1 MAKKSPAACRVTF
14 LPTGICAEVPR
25 GSTLLDAARQA
36 SIYITSLCGGDG
48 YCGKCRV
55 IVQSGD
61 IDAKP
66 TTLLTRKDVRENVV
80 LACETRVLGDVTVE
94 VPKEHMLDTSQIL
107 VDADAHRFSELPA
120 AAAGTRFWHD
130 PPVKKFCLDLKH
142 PSIED
147 NLGDHERLYA
157 AIRSKME
164 AAHMQ
169 TGYRVFRQLPRI
181 LRESD
186 WNVTATV
193 AERWGT
199 HEVVEVEGG
208 DTCGCNFGVA
218 VDVGTTTVV
227 AHLVDLNSA
236 TTVDAEA
243 TYNSQMKYGEDYI
256 RRIFYANEHDATAEL
271 QSLIV
276 KDINN
281 LIDTMCT
288 RSNINLNDVT
298 CAVCAGNTAMIHF
311 LLGLDPTYIRKAPY
325 VPAANSVPPIRAAEI
340 GIRINGRGLLY
351 CLPSVAAYVGSDITA
366 GVVATRLFRSKGL
379 SILIDIGTNGE
390 VVLGNREWMVCASSS
405 AGPAFEGSGVRN
417 GMRAVAGAIEKFSI
431 DDSLTVRFR
440 TVGGQPPRGI
450 CGSGLLDVLA
460 ELFRI
465 GVLDRTGRLQAD
477 VMPNRMKED
486 DEGAVFVINP
496 ENKTEETPELVLTQ
510 ADVANLIRS
519 KAAIYAAVNILIET
533 MSVDIHDVECIY
545 LAGGFGNYLDVGK
558 ATFIGML
565 PDVPPEKIR
574 FVGNSCIAGAKEA
587 LLARAAY
594 DAVREVAGKL
604 TYVDLMSNPKYMDE
618 FVKANFLP
626 HTDVDRFPSVIAR
639 IEETQSALK
648 SD

>member
-1 MAKKSPAACRVTF
+1 MAKEPAETCLVRF
-14 LPTGICAEVPR
+14 LPSGICAEVPC
-25 GSTLLDAARQA
+25 GSTVLDAARQA

-48 YCGKCRV
+48 YCGKCR
-55 IVQSGD
+55 IVVESGEV
-61 IDAKP
+61 DAKP
-66 TTLLTRKDVRENVV
+66 TTLLSRREVQENVV
-80 LACETRVLGDVTVE
+80 LACETRVLSDLVVN
-94 VPKEHMLDTSQIL
+94 VPAEHTLDTSQIL

-130 PPVKKFCLDLKH
+130 PPVQKFHLELTH

-147 NLGDHERLYA
+147 SLGDHERLYA
-157 AIRSKME
+157 AIRTKTE
-164 AAHMQ
+164 APYMQ
-169 TGYRVFRQLPRI
+169 TGYRVFQQLPAL
-181 LRESD
+181 LRSSG

-199 HEVVEVEGG
+199 REVVQVEPG
-208 DTCGCNFGVA
+208 DTSKNNFGVA
-218 VDVGTTTVV
+218 IDVGTTTVV

-256 RRIFYANEHDATAEL
+256 RRIFYANQHNALGEM

-288 RSNINLNDVT
+288 RSKVSLHDVT
-298 CAVCAGNTAMIHF
+298 CAVCAGNTVMIHF
-311 LLGLDPTYIRKAPY
+311 LLSLDPTFIRKAPY
-325 VPAANSVPPIRAAEI
+325 VPAANSIPPIRAAEV

-366 GVVATRLFRSKGL
+366 GVVATRLYRSKGL

-390 VVLGNREWMVCASSS
+390 VVLGNEEWMVCASSS

-431 DDSLTVRFR
+431 DDSLAIRFR
-440 TVGGQPPRGI
+440 TVGGRPPRGI

-460 ELFRI
+460 ELSRVGI
-465 GVLDRTGRLQAD
+465 LDRAGRFQPD
-477 VMPNRMKED
+477 VAPRHMRRD
-486 DEGAVFVINP
+486 DEGVLFIINP
-496 ENKTEETPELVLTQ
+496 ADENRGTPELVLTQ

-519 KAAIYAAVNILIET
+519 KAAIYAAVNLLIET
-533 MSVDIHDVECIY
+533 MNVDIGGIECIY
-545 LAGGFGNYLDVGK
+545 LAGGFGNYLDVSK

-587 LLARAAY
+587 LLSRSAY
-594 DAVREVAGKL
+594 DAIAAVADKL
-604 TYVDLMSNPKYMDE
+604 TYIDLMTNPKYMDE

-626 HTDVDRFPSVIAR
+626 HTDVGRFPSVMTR
-639 IEETQSALK
+639 IRGRRPSG
-648 SD
+648 

>member
-1 MAKKSPAACRVTF
+1 MTKESAGSCKVKF
-14 LPTGICAEVPR
+14 LPSGICAEMPR
-25 GSTLLDAARQA
+25 GSTILDAARQA

-55 IVQSGD
+55 IVESGD

-66 TTLLTRKDVRENVV
+66 TTLLSRQDVQNNVV
-80 LACETRVLGDVTVE
+80 LACETRVLSDLAVQ
-94 VPKEHMLDTSQIL
+94 VPTEHMLDTSQIL

-130 PPVKKFCLDLKH
+130 PPVQKFCLDLTP

-147 NLGDHERLYA
+147 SLGDHERLYA
-157 AIRSKME
+157 AIR
-164 AAHMQ
+164 ARADIGQMQ
-169 TGYRVFRQLPRI
+169 TGYRIFQQLPRI
-181 LRESD
+181 LRDAD

-199 HEVVEVEGG
+199 HEVVQVEPG
-208 DTCGCNFGVA
+208 DTCGSNFGVA

-236 TTVDAEA
+236 TTIDAEA

-256 RRIFYANEHDATAEL
+256 RRIFYATEQDGLGEL
-271 QSLIV
+271 HSLIV

-288 RSNINLNDVT
+288 RSKVHLHDVT
-298 CAVCAGNTAMIHF
+298 CVVCAGNTAMIHF
-311 LLGLDPTYIRKAPY
+311 LLELDPTYIRKEPY
-325 VPAANSVPPIRAAEI
+325 VPAANVIPPIRAAEI

-351 CLPSVAAYVGSDITA
+351 CLPSVAAYVGSDTTA
-366 GVVATRLFRSKGL
+366 GVVATRLYRSKGL

-390 VVLGNREWMVCASSS
+390 VVLGNEEWMVCASSS

-417 GMRAVAGAIEKFSI
+417 GMRAVGGAIEKFSI
-431 DDSLTVRFR
+431 DDDLEVRFR

-465 GVLDRTGRLQAD
+465 GVLDRAGVFQPDAA
-477 VMPNRMKED
+477 PARMHKD
-486 DEGAVFVINP
+486 DEGWRFVINP
-496 ENKTEETPELVLTQ
+496 GDKAKETPELVLTQ

-519 KAAIYAAVNILIET
+519 KAAIYAAVSILIET
-533 MSVDIHDVECIY
+533 VDVDICDVECIY
-545 LAGGFGNYLDVGK
+545 LAGGFGSYLDVSK
-558 ATFIGML
+558 ATLIGML

-587 LLARAAY
+587 LLSRAAY
-594 DAVREVAGKL
+594 NTIGQVANKL
-604 TYVDLMSNPKYMDE
+604 TYVDLMTNSKYMDE

-626 HTDVDRFPSVIAR
+626 HTDVDRFPSAMAR
-639 IEETQSALK
+639 VKQGPEAP
-648 SD
+648 

>member
-1 MAKKSPAACRVTF
+1 MADKPPANCRVTF
-14 LPTGICAEVPR
+14 LPSGVCAEVPH
-25 GSTLLDAARQA
+25 GVTILDAARQA
-36 SIYITSLCGGDG
+36 SVYVTSLCGGDG

-55 IVQSGD
+55 VVESGEV
-61 IDAKP
+61 DAKP
-66 TTLLTRKDVRENVV
+66 TTLLSRKDVQENVV
-80 LACETRVLGDVTVE
+80 LACETRVLGDLTVKIPE
-94 VPKEHMLDTSQIL
+94 EHTLDTSQIL
-107 VDADAHRFSELPA
+107 VDADAHRFSELPT

-130 PPVKKFCLDLKH
+130 PPVQKFCLKLTP

-147 NLGDHERLYA
+147 SLGDHERLYA
-157 AIRSKME
+157 AIRSK
-164 AAHMQ
+164 ADNDQMQ
-169 TGYRVFRQLPRI
+169 TGYRVFQQLPKL
-181 LRESD
+181 LRD
-186 WNVTATV
+186 AHWQVTATV

-199 HEVVEVEGG
+199 HEVVEVVPG

-227 AHLVDLNSA
+227 VHLVDLNNA
-236 TTVDAEA
+236 TTIDAEA

-256 RRIFYANEHDATAEL
+256 RRIMYASEHNALGEL

-276 KDINN
+276 TDINN
-281 LIDTMCT
+281 LIETICT
-288 RSNINLNDVT
+288 RSKVSLHDVT

-311 LLGLDPTYIRKAPY
+311 LLGLDPTFIRKEPY
-325 VPAANSVPPIRAAEI
+325 VPASNFIPPIRAAEV

-366 GVVATRLFRSKGL
+366 GVVATRLFQSKRL

-390 VVLGNREWMVCASSS
+390 VVLGNEEWMVCASSS

-431 DDSLTVRFR
+431 DDNHVVRFR
-440 TVGGQPPRGI
+440 TVGGRPPRGI

-465 GVLDRTGRLQAD
+465 GVLDRAGRLQAS
-477 VMPNRMKED
+477 VIPERMRRD
-486 DEGAVFVINP
+486 DEGVLFVIAE
-496 ENKTEETPELVLTQ
+496 ENKSQGTPELVLTQ
-510 ADVANLIRS
+510 IDVTNLIRS

-533 MSVDIHDVECIY
+533 MHVDLADIECIF
-545 LAGGFGNYLDVGK
+545 LAGGFGNYLDVTK
-558 ATFIGML
+558 ATTIGML
-565 PDVPPEKIR
+565 PDVPPEKVR

-587 LLARAAY
+587 LLSRAAY
-594 DAVREVAGKL
+594 DAIRQVANKL
-604 TYVDLMSNPKYMDE
+604 TYIDLMTNTKYMDE

-626 HTDVDRFPSVIAR
+626 HTDIDRFPSVMAR
-639 IEETQSALK
+639 LERKQTPSH

>member
-1 MAKKSPAACRVTF
+1 MGTESSSNCRVTF
-14 LPTGICAEVPR
+14 LPSGICAEVPC
-25 GSTLLDAARQA
+25 GSTILDAARQA
-36 SIYITSLCGGDG
+36 SVYVTSLCGGDG

-55 IVQSGD
+55 VVESGE

-66 TTLLTRKDVRENVV
+66 TSLLSRADVQQNVV
-80 LACETRVLGDVTVE
+80 LACETKVLGDLVVK
-94 VPKEHMLDTSQIL
+94 VPKEHMLDTAQIL
-107 VDADAHRFSELPA
+107 IDADAHRFSELPA

-130 PPVKKFCLDLKH
+130 PPVQKFYLDLVP

-157 AIRSKME
+157 GIRSKTE
-164 AAHMQ
+164 APHMQ
-169 TGYRVFRQLPRI
+169 TGYRVLQQLPGL
-181 LRESD
+181 LRQSR
-186 WNVTATV
+186 WKVTATV

-199 HEVVEVEGG
+199 HEVVQVEPG
-208 DTCGCNFGVA
+208 DTSRSNFGVA

-227 AHLVDLNSA
+227 AHLVDLNTA

-256 RRIFYANEHDATAEL
+256 RRIFYANQHNALGEL

-276 KDINN
+276 GDINN
-281 LIDTMCT
+281 LIDTMCS
-288 RSNINLNDVT
+288 RSKVGMNDVT
-298 CAVCAGNTAMIHF
+298 CTVCAGNTAMIHF
-311 LLGLDPTYIRKAPY
+311 LLNLDPTYIRKEPY
-325 VPAANSVPPIRAAEI
+325 VPAANFIPPIRAAEV

-366 GVVATRLFRSKGL
+366 GVVATRLYASRRL
-379 SILIDIGTNGE
+379 ALLIDIGTNGE

-417 GMRAVAGAIEKFSI
+417 GMRAVTGAIEKFSI
-431 DDSLTVRFR
+431 DDSLASRFR

-460 ELFRI
+460 ELFRVGI
-465 GVLDRTGRLQAD
+465 LDRAGRFQRQVA
-477 VMPNRMKED
+477 PERMRED
-486 DEGAVFVINP
+486 EQGLLFVIQSASRQD
-496 ENKTEETPELVLTQ
+496 ETPELVLTQ

-519 KAAIYAAVNILIET
+519 KAAIYAAVSLLIET
-533 MSVDIHDVECIY
+533 MHVDMNDIECIY
-545 LAGGFGNYLDVGK
+545 LAGGFGNYLDVSK

-565 PDVPPEKIR
+565 PDVPSEKIR

-587 LLARAAY
+587 LLSRAAY
-594 DAVREVAGKL
+594 DMIREVANRL
-604 TYVDLMSNPKYMDE
+604 TYVDLMTNVKYMDE

-626 HTDVDRFPSVIAR
+626 HTDIGRFPSVKAKIR
-639 IEETQSALK
+639 QNQTTTEPR
-648 SD
+648 